1 MCDIN
6 LLQAE
11 GVLQSTE
18 GDLVDIII
26 NLLSTLL
33 VRSVLYDA
41 FLSLMITFLLVLVY
55 AFFNAFIHCT
65 EFLLVSL
72 QSIYRCLSP
81 STPQIVPD
89 NPEQG
94 VLVMFRGLLT
104 AVAEYP
110 WSSESDSLAIIY
122 TRALHLLSAYAQPK
136 YIHKIEQGR
145 TFKFG
150 VRGWRGGDMN
160 TSFLFSKREELLL
173 M

>member
-1 MCDIN
+1 MVCDIN

-55 AFFNAFIHCT
+55 AFIHCT